1 MLSRVA
7 ERIYWAA
14 RYLERIENTVRL
26 VGVYDKLM
34 FDLPKSVGI
43 GWYNLITINNAQ
55 EAFDERYKIKDER
68 NVVKFLLGD
77 DTHPSSVTSCLKF
90 ARENIR
96 TSRDV
101 VPAES
106 WEMINELH
114 LFVVENLQQGINR
127 SQRFNFLD
135 GLIKSCQQIQGLM
148 MGTMPRDYAWYFMR
162 LGRNIERADMTT
174 RLLDAGIRAQIQVWD
189 DEEAINGH
197 QIVWGNIL
205 RALGAEQSY
214 RRTIR
219 SSVQSKQV
227 VRYAIENPAF
237 PRTIAYCLSTVGV
250 SLSCLPKHEPVLKEL
265 KRIQKNLLKSI
276 DYDDLGEPMKDLL
289 NDMQLGLAAIHDCIA
304 HNWFTN
310 HEG

>member
-7 ERIYWAA
+7 ERTYWAA

-26 VGVYDKLM
+26 IGVYDKLM
-34 FDLPKSVGI
+34 FDLPKNVGI
-43 GWYNLITINNAQ
+43 GWYNLITINSAE
-55 EAFDERYKIKDER
+55 EAFNERYKIHDER

-77 DTHPSSVTSCLKF
+77 DTNPSSVTASLKF
-90 ARENIR
+90 ARENLR

-114 LFVVENLQQGINR
+114 LFVVENLQKGVNR

-135 GLIKSCQQIQGLM
+135 GVIKSCQQIQGLM
-148 MGTMPRDYAWYFMR
+148 VGTMPRDVVWYFMK

-174 RLLDAGIRAQIQVWD
+174 RLVDAGVRAQIHVWD
-189 DEEAINGH
+189 DEGAINSQ

-205 RALGAEQSY
+205 RALGADQSY

-219 SSVQSKQV
+219 ASVNSKQV
-227 VRYAIENPAF
+227 VRYVIVDTAF
-237 PRTIAYCLSTVGV
+237 PRTITYCLSAMSE
-250 SLSCLPKHEPVLKEL
+250 SLACLPHHTSVLNDVTQ
-265 KRIQKNLLKSI
+265 IQKGLLTKVNYS
-276 DYDDLGEPMKDLL
+276 DLGEPMKDYL
-289 NDMQLGLAAIHDCIA
+289 NDMQLAIASIHTSISE
-304 HNWFTN
+304 NWFKY
-310 HEG
+310 